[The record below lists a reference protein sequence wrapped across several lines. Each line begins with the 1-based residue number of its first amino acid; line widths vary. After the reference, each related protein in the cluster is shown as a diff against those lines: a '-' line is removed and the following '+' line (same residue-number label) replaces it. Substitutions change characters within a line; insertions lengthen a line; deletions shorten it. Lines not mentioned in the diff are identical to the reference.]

1 MKKRTAA
8 YTTGP
13 IPITMLKNS
22 CAMLAGTL
30 AMSGYNIADTYF
42 VGRMEGQSPLAAMA
56 FTFPIIM
63 LVGCLFHGIGIGVV
77 TPAAQ
82 ALGAEKHHKAVRLV
96 SGGVILMVI
105 TAVVLAIIGM
115 ATSEWFFHAYGA
127 VGDTLEMVTGYM
139 DIWFFGC
146 ITAALSMGGNSM
158 LIAVGDSKFASGMM
172 IAGMLV
178 NVGLDP
184 WFIFGGFGLPA
195 MGIKGAALATVISQ
209 AFSAIVIMLILSVR
223 HKLLRFERIP
233 WRELRT
239 VWNKEIHF
247 AIPSTIGMLMMPAGS
262 FIITGITAHFGDA
275 VMGATAAS
283 GRLEMVAF
291 VFPMSLG
298 IALLPMIGQNYGAK
312 QWERINSCRR
322 FSMRFA
328 GVMMFM
334 MAIIY
339 FIFAEKIAG
348 FFSDDP
354 EVVKIM
360 VRYLRI
366 VPWGFAGIEVHRFG
380 GFFLAGCAHPQASAM
395 LNGGRVVVLLIPLT
409 LLAVLMNSLTGIF
422 YARLVTDLVAGTAG
436 IICARL
442 VTRSKLQ

>member
-1 MKKRTAA
+1 
-8 YTTGP
+8 
-13 IPITMLKNS
+13 ML
-22 CAMLAGTL
+22 LVP
-30 AMSGYNIADTYF
+30 
-42 VGRMEGQSPLAAMA
+42 VGSM
-56 FTFPIIM
+56 
-63 LVGCLFHGIGIGVV
+63 VV
-77 TPAAQ
+77 TY
-82 ALGAEKHHKAVRLV
+82 AVTNV
-96 SGGVILMVI
+96 
-105 TAVVLAIIGM
+105 
-115 ATSEWFFHAYGA
+115 
-127 VGDTLEMVTGYM
+127 
-139 DIWFFGC
+139 
-146 ITAALSMGGNSM
+146 GGNQ
-158 LIAVGDSKFASGMM
+158 AVAAVAA
-172 IAGMLV
+172 AGRV
-178 NVGLDP
+178 
-184 WFIFGGFGLPA
+184 
-195 MGIKGAALATVISQ
+195 
-209 AFSAIVIMLILSVR
+209 
-223 HKLLRFERIP
+223 
-233 WRELRT
+233 
-239 VWNKEIHF
+239 
-247 AIPSTIGMLMMPAGS
+247 
-262 FIITGITAHFGDA
+262 
-275 VMGATAAS
+275 
-283 GRLEMVAF
+283 EMVAF

>member
-1 MKKRTAA
+1 MGRKRN

-13 IPITMLKNS
+13 IGQVMLKTALS
-22 CAMLAGTL
+22 MLPGTL
-30 AMSGYNIADTYF
+30 AISGYNIVDTYF
-42 VGRMEGQSPLAAMA
+42 VSKLGTIPLAAMGY
-56 FTFPIIM
+56 TFPVVM
-63 LVGCLFHGIGIGVV
+63 LIGCLYRGLDNGML

-82 ALGAEKHHKAVRLV
+82 ALGGEKNERAARLV
-96 SGGVILMVI
+96 SSGAMLLILVAM
-105 TAVVLAIIGM
+105 TIGIVGSSTIEPLFRM
-115 ATSEWFFHAYGA
+115 LRANDDVMPHIHAYMNIWYLGS
-127 VGDTLEMVTGYM
+127 VTG
-139 DIWFFGC
+139 
-146 ITAALSMGGNSM
+146 ALSMAGNS
-158 LIAVGDSKFASGMM
+158 LLVTAGESR
-172 IAGMLV
+172 IAGLMMLGGLLF
-178 NVGLDP
+178 NALLDP
-184 WFIFGGFGLPA
+184 LCIFGWGFVPA
-195 MGIKGAALATVISQ
+195 MGVAGAALATVIAQVLSM
-209 AFSAIVIMLILSVR
+209 AAAAAILHL
-223 HKLLRFERIP
+223 KLHMIAPFKMP
-233 WRELRT
+233 WRLLWGNWKTILRYG
-239 VWNKEIHF
+239 V
-247 AIPSTIGMLMMPAGS
+247 PSICAMLLVPVGSMVVTYAVTNVGGNQAVAAVAAAGR
-262 FIITGITAHFGDA
+262 
-275 VMGATAAS
+275 V
-283 GRLEMVAF
+283 EMVAF

-409 LLAVLMNSLTGIF
+409 LLAVLMNSLIGIF